1 MTPAHSLP
9 AWTYTDPEFLALEGE
24 TVLKRTWQIIAHE
37 SELPQPGS
45 YATLP
50 FMNELVFVV
59 RGKDGHIRA
68 FHNVCRHRAA
78 RLLDEPTGECGG
90 RIVCPY
96 HAWTYDLEGRL
107 IGVPGREFY
116 PDLDQGILGLRPVA
130 MGICGGF
137 IFVRPS
143 TEGPP
148 FDDYIAPLREEFER
162 YRTEEMVP
170 FAPVRMRVRE
180 VNWKVAT
187 DNYID
192 ALHIPVAHPGLS
204 GLAGGTYDLDAQGGI
219 YRFSAEVSDP
229 APGQSASVRA
239 YAKYLP
245 KVDHLPADRQRK
257 WVYALLWP
265 NLAFDFYPDQI
276 DYMQFIPLSPTR
288 TLLRETAYA
297 LPDTRRKMKAARYL
311 NWRINRGVNLEDK
324 DLIERVQ
331 AGLDSSSFTSGPFGV
346 NEVCL
351 RDFADRMRAAIPL
364 CASEAHPTADAF
376 AAALSDSRSRP

>member
-1 MTPAHSLP
+1 
-9 AWTYTDPEFLALEGE
+9 
-24 TVLKRTWQIIAHE
+24 
-37 SELPQPGS
+37 
-45 YATLP
+45 
-50 FMNELVFVV
+50 MNELLFVL
-59 RGKDGHIRA
+59 RGKDGTIRA

-78 RLLDEPTGECGG
+78 RLLDNATGDCGG

-116 PDLDQGILGLRPVA
+116 PDLDQTGLGLKPLA
-130 MGICGGF
+130 MGQCGGF
-137 IFVRPS
+137 VFVRPAA
-143 TEGPP
+143 EGPT
-148 FDDYIAPLREEFER
+148 FDDFIAPLREEFGL
-162 YRTEEMVP
+162 YRTADMKP
-170 FAPVRMRVRE
+170 FAPVRLRVRE

-204 GLAGGTYDLDAQGGI
+204 GLANGSYDLDVKDGV
-219 YRFSAEVSDP
+219 YRFSAYVGTPTAS
-229 APGQSASVRA
+229 QSKSVQA

-245 KVDHLPADRQRK
+245 HVEHLPNDRQRR
-257 WVYALLWP
+257 WVYALVWP
-265 NLAFDFYPDQI
+265 NLAFDIYPDQI

-297 LPDTRRKMKAARYL
+297 LPDTRRDMKAARYL
-311 NWRINRGVNLEDK
+311 NWRINRDVNLEDK

-331 AGLDSSSFTSGPFGV
+331 AGLGSSSFASGPFGA

-364 CASEAHPTADAF
+364 CGQEHRPSAESYK
-376 AAALSDSRSRP
+376 AALANAGGAA